1 MLQSFNEIMDY
12 VELHIE
18 EDLKVDELAK
28 KAGLSVYHL
37 KRTFSFIAGISIG
50 EYIKNRKFTLAN
62 EQLIQKKNVT
72 DVALRFG
79 YLSVE
84 GFSRAFREWSG
95 YLPSE
100 VIKNN
105 IQQSYSKLTFYID
118 IRGGETMEFKIEHKE
133 AFNIVG
139 VKATVPIQFEGENNH
154 IVNLAESITKQQKAE
169 MHRLKGLYPNQI
181 INASYNFDDK
191 RLEEKGQLTHM
202 IGFLTTEDNTF
213 EDLEQVN
220 VEKHTWAI
228 FPNTGPFPN
237 TLQDTW
243 AKIYSEW
250 LPSSKYE
257 LVKAPEISFTQFD
270 SSQDNVYSE
279 IWLAVKEK

>member
-154 IVNLAESITKQQKAE
+154 IANLAKSITKQQKAE
-169 MHRLKGLYPNQI
+169 MHQLKGLYPNQVV
-181 INASYNFDDK
+181 NASYNFDDK
-191 RLEEKGQLTHM
+191 RFEEKGELTHM

-228 FPNTGPFPN
+228 FPNKGPFPK

-250 LPSSKYE
+250 LPSSKFE
-257 LVKAPEISFTQFD
+257 LVEAPEISFTQFD
-270 SSQDNVYSE
+270 HSQDNVYSE